1 MVNAIIITMNKM
13 VENFIY
19 SPFCSL
25 YFFINIFF
33 LFLYITLCICVP
45 QINTLFYSSL

>member
-25 YFFINIFF
+25 YFLSIF
-33 LFLYITLCICVP
+33 LLCQNQVDHLLP
-45 QINTLFYSSL
+45 FFN